1 MEPGISSLQHGLV
14 DRVKVLSS
22 PKARRRVTLARLE
35 ARKPTGR
42 FRLLPDFLVI
52 GGQRC
57 GTSSLYTYLGRHPD
71 VVRSLRKEVDYFST
85 RFPMGELWYRAHF
98 PLQIRRR
105 WRERLRGSPLLTFEA
120 SPSYLF
126 DPRVPARVH
135 GLLPEMKLVVLLR
148 NPVERAVSHYLHNR
162 SLGHE
167 DLPFDEALDREKER
181 TAGEVERM
189 LEDPSYRGRGF
200 FRYSYVGRGM
210 YAEQLQR
217 WLELFPLERLLLVD
231 SREFFARPERVF
243 PHILAF
249 LGVRAWYPP
258 SFQNYSRVG
267 RQTLSQERIGGE
279 TRRRLAEAFAPHNER
294 LSELVG
300 RDFGWA

>member
-1 MEPGISSLQHGLV
+1 MQPGISALQHGLV
-14 DRVKVLSS
+14 DRVKDLTRMET
-22 PKARRRVTLARLE
+22 RRRLTMARLE
-35 ARKPTGR
+35 TRRPTGR

-98 PLQIRRR
+98 PLRLRRR
-105 WRERLRGSPLLTFEA
+105 WRERLQGSPLLTFEA

-135 GLLPEMKLVVLLR
+135 RLLPEVKLVVLLR
-148 NPVERAVSHYLHNR
+148 NPVDRAVSHYLHNR
-162 SLGHE
+162 RLGHE

-181 TAGEVERM
+181 TADELERM
-189 LEDPSYRGRGF
+189 LEDPSYRGRGY

-217 WLELFPLERLLLVD
+217 WLELFSLGRLLVVE
-231 SREFFARPERVF
+231 SEEFFARPEVAF
-243 PHILAF
+243 DQILTF
-249 LGVRAWYPP
+249 LELRAWYPP
-258 SFQNYSRVG
+258 GFQNYSRVG
-267 RQTLSQERIGGE
+267 RRTLSRERIGGE
-279 TRRRLAEAFAPHNER
+279 TRRRLAEAFAPHNQR
-294 LSELVG
+294 LFELVG